1 MSIEL
6 AENACRDTK
15 IDQWFD
21 HWIKTTFGSF
31 TAWFVKIATLIEGIL
46 LIVSFVVFLCCFLSE
61 NLVHED
67 SGRTG

>member
-1 MSIEL
+1 MPVGILRLVSG
-6 AENACRDTK
+6 
-15 IDQWFD
+15 FD

-46 LIVSFVVFLCCFLSE
+46 LIVSFHLFLLFCFLFCFLSE